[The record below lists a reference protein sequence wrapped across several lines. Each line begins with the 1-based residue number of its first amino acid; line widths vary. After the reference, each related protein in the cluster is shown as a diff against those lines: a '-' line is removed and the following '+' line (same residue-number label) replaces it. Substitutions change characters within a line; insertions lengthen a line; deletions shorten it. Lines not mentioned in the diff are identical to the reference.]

1 MSNLKLNISDL
12 IGKPVGTAKVSE
24 ISEKISS
31 PDPDNIKNEPEI
43 LGKVSLTKLESG
55 ILGSFNLKTKI
66 ALLCSRCLKEFKLP
80 VKLKYEQEFSLAAG
94 KKNNPDLLYTIEQD
108 KLDILPSINQ
118 EIMLAIPMK
127 PLCSKKCK
135 GIKI

>member
-1 MSNLKLNISDL
+1 MNNLKIKIADL
-12 IGKPVGTAKVSE
+12 LGQPVGTAKVSE

-80 VKLKYEQEFSLAAG
+80 VKLKYEQEFSYQGA
-94 KKNNPDLLYTIEQD
+94 KQKNPDLLYTIEQD
-108 KLDILPSINQ
+108 KLDILPSIQQ
-118 EIMLAIPMK
+118 EIMLAIPIK
-127 PLCSKKCK
+127 PLCDQNCK

>member
-12 IGKPVGTAKVSE
+12 IGKPIGTAKVSE

-80 VKLKYEQEFSLAAG
+80 VKLKYEQEFSYAAG

-108 KLDILPSINQ
+108 K
-118 EIMLAIPMK
+118 
-127 PLCSKKCK
+127 
-135 GIKI
+135 